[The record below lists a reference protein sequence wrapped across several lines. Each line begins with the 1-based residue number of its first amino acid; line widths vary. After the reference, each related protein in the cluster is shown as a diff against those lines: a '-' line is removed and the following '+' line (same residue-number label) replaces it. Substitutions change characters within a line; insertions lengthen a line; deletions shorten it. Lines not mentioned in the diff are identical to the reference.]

1 VKGVFD
7 IWYGAPNYWAGIVKG
22 GYVTEM
28 SPFEIPDNGPGS
40 DQFAF
45 MNKIYEAH
53 GVHYLGHMTGE
64 PDTGNHFL
72 YTQKSISKIEDLK
85 GMKIRVPPLTRFFIT
100 AIGAEPVT
108 LPPGD
113 IYLALERGTVDG
125 FTWPYFDGFTN
136 FGWQEV
142 SKFLVAHPLYR
153 DGTAVIINL
162 AKWKSLPD
170 DAKQILN
177 KAAADTQQWARGW
190 VSAHQAGQLAK
201 MKAAGM
207 KVVELSPAEA
217 KRWEDTSR
225 ACSRPNDGRTTTCP
239 TRSKAAARRVSSART
254 SGIVSS
260 QGTPSSRSDVFG
272 GRAMHIFDR
281 VLDIGAFVSAAL
293 LICTM
298 LATTVKV
305 LFRYGLRISLIGV
318 DQISGTLLLYIGMFG
333 AAWVLRR
340 EEHVIVDLLLGHVSE
355 RTRTLLLVGSSLLGA
370 LVCLTVAVNSDSR

>member
-1 VKGVFD
+1 MKAFASTAAALVAAFGLLAGGACLSQADAQSSPNKLVMVGAWKPNVSPAADIGIKFKDTVNKMSGGKIEIVFKGASDVIPTFDQPEALVKGVFD

-45 MNKIYEAH
+45 MNKLYEAH

-225 ACSRPNDGRTTTCP
+225 AALWAHFKSVMSPQEY
-239 TRSKAAARRVSSART
+239 AEARR
-254 SGIVSS
+254 
-260 QGTPSSRSDVFG
+260 
-272 GRAMHIFDR
+272 
-281 VLDIGAFVSAAL
+281 
-293 LICTM
+293 
-298 LATTVKV
+298 
-305 LFRYGLRISLIGV
+305 LF
-318 DQISGTLLLYIGMFG
+318 T
-333 AAWVLRR
+333 AK
-340 EEHVIVDLLLGHVSE
+340 
-355 RTRTLLLVGSSLLGA
+355 
-370 LVCLTVAVNSDSR
+370 

>member
-1 VKGVFD
+1 MKFFCSAALALAQTVTALGLLFSDAAGLSQARAQSAPIKLVVVGAWKPNVSPAADIGIKFKETVNTASGGKIQIIFKGADDVIPTFDQPEALVKGVFD
-7 IWYGAPNYWAGIVKG
+7 VWYGAPNYWAGIVKG

-40 DQFAF
+40 EQFAF
-45 MNKIYEAH
+45 INKLYEAH

-64 PDTGNHFL
+64 PNTGNHFL
-72 YTQKSISKIEDLK
+72 YTQKQISRLEDLK
-85 GMKIRVPPLTRFFIT
+85 GMKVRVPPLTRFFVT
-100 AIGAEPVT
+100 SIGAEPVT

-153 DGTAVIINL
+153 DGTAVVINL
-162 AKWKSLPD
+162 AKWNSLPE

-190 VSAHQAGQLAK
+190 VSAHQAVQLAK

-207 KVVELSPAEA
+207 KVIEFAPADA

-225 ACSRPNDGRTTTCP
+225 EALWANFKSVMSADEYAT
-239 TRSKAAARRVSSART
+239 ARR
-254 SGIVSS
+254 
-260 QGTPSSRSDVFG
+260 
-272 GRAMHIFDR
+272 
-281 VLDIGAFVSAAL
+281 
-293 LICTM
+293 
-298 LATTVKV
+298 
-305 LFRYGLRISLIGV
+305 LFN
-318 DQISGTLLLYIGMFG
+318 
-333 AAWVLRR
+333 AK
-340 EEHVIVDLLLGHVSE
+340 
-355 RTRTLLLVGSSLLGA
+355 
-370 LVCLTVAVNSDSR
+370 